1 MRVTVGIAMPPNGS
15 AVSST
20 FQAQGGVSDNGK
32 ANMRAY
38 LLNAADARFYGQ
50 RLDGGS
56 NLWAFQFSSVPAAFQ
71 HWVTL
76 IVSGIDGN
84 DIGSAAVDLQVGP

>member
-1 MRVTVGIAMPPNGS
+1 VRVTVGIVIPTSIMPVP
-15 AVSST
+15 ST
-20 FQAQGGVSDNGK
+20 FQAQGNVSNNGK

-38 LLNAADARFYGQ
+38 LLNSADNRFYGT

-76 IVSGIDGN
+76 IVSGIDGD
-84 DIGSAAVDLQVGP
+84 DIGSAAVDIQVGP